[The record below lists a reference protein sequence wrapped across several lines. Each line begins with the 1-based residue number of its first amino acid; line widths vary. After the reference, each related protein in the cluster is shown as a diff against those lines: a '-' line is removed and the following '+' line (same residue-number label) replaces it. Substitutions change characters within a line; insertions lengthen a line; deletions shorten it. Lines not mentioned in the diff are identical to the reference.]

1 MILVNGIIMYL
12 ATVGIMLLILK
23 KISVVMLKVQ
33 NKLKEFLNR
42 KQLNYLNNR
51 QLKNLIRTI
60 KIELFLLNILNKFIQ
75 GFPSKEVKNYTN
87 EETTY
92 FINGNVEYYKFYLI
106 KFLPI
111 NIFNVLIVL
120 CILQLF
126 YEIPIVSY
134 IFNINLPTFK
144 ELKTWISL
152 ASPLI
157 VILIIVLAFY
167 FLSPSGLIRTT
178 KKAVHKDNLK
188 TQIEFHFKH
197 KGLFYRALR
206 TANQNVGYI
215 INNQKDF
222 IENRIHKKAFY
233 LENLLD
239 IDEISLLAK
248 AINNFKVENSN
259 LELFTFG
266 ISHKV
271 CYDLEREFS
280 KQMDENEISE
290 ILQSIFITKES
301 FDTFYFSKNDEFLVY
316 KFSKCILNS
325 IKFQIYIHKYLKIV
339 EEKIVKKH
347 NIFDFLSFITNKDK

>member
-1 MILVNGIIMYL
+1 M
-12 ATVGIMLLILK
+12 
-23 KISVVMLKVQ
+23 
-33 NKLKEFLNR
+33 
-42 KQLNYLNNR
+42 
-51 QLKNLIRTI
+51 
-60 KIELFLLNILNKFIQ
+60 
-75 GFPSKEVKNYTN
+75 
-87 EETTY
+87 
-92 FINGNVEYYKFYLI
+92 
-106 KFLPI
+106 
-111 NIFNVLIVL
+111 
-120 CILQLF
+120 
-126 YEIPIVSY
+126 
-134 IFNINLPTFK
+134 
-144 ELKTWISL
+144 KTWISL

-280 KQMDENEISE
+280 KQMDE
-290 ILQSIFITKES
+290 K
-301 FDTFYFSKNDEFLVY
+301 
-316 KFSKCILNS
+316 
-325 IKFQIYIHKYLKIV
+325 KFQKYCKVFLLQKNPLIRF
-339 EEKIVKKH
+339 
-347 NIFDFLSFITNKDK
+347 IFQKTMSF